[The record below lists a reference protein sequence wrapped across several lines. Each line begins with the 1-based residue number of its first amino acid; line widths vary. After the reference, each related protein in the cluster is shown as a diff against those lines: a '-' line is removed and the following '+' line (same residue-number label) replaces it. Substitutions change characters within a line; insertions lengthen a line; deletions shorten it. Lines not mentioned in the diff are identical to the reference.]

1 MALFP
6 SFLPF
11 DALQIHYI
19 VPIKHIVDTEKQ
31 LGMILLQALFLPT
44 PPPSTFMSVLKAY
57 SAAGNRTSPGG
68 GTLDF
73 KWQGR
78 SNGGKYRNHHPKS
91 LGLQTKKSLDQTIP
105 KKKNPMPNS
114 PIIKISGGTTQ
125 LGCAETIM
133 NLHIVWIPLNTLLKS
148 SYPEKYLPKFSYLK
162 NPDIENFKPKKI
174 LWSSLSLE
182 IQSIPPGHK
191 SMKSEKM
198 LWYISE
204 A

>member
-1 MALFP
+1 MHAMALFP

-19 VPIKHIVDTEKQ
+19 VPIKHSVDTEKQ

-68 GTLDF
+68 VLWISSDREDRMGANIETTQNPWAF
-73 KWQGR
+73 KQKNPW
-78 SNGGKYRNHHPKS
+78 
-91 LGLQTKKSLDQTIP
+91 TKLYP
-105 KKKNPMPNS
+105 PPEKKNPMPNS

-133 NLHIVWIPLNTLLKS
+133 NLHIV
-148 SYPEKYLPKFSYLK
+148 
-162 NPDIENFKPKKI
+162 
-174 LWSSLSLE
+174 
-182 IQSIPPGHK
+182 
-191 SMKSEKM
+191 
-198 LWYISE
+198 
-204 A
+204 